1 MSDTDSSSGERAA
14 SKAAKDRGRRA
25 RRIILISTAVACAVG
40 AISTSFSPPKTVSA
54 YPPVAGAQPSP
65 TPAPP
70 ARDSGAPGPAP
81 KETPAHEDTE
91 GKALRPGAVPVTV
104 PADAAHSDIPAL
116 AFEAY
121 QRAADEQ
128 AARTPGCH
136 LPWTLLAAIGQVES
150 NHARNGALTSE
161 GFTASPILGPVLNGG
176 PFAALRD
183 SDQGKFDGDTAWD
196 RAVGPMQFIPSTWKR
211 WGTTTRPTL
220 DADPN
225 NIFDATTTAAAYLCA
240 DNRDLSDP
248 QQLNRAILSYN
259 PSEVYLRD
267 VLAWNSVYTSGH
279 TVGAMAVPALPALPA
294 LPAVDA
300 VDGGGTGPGGRMNGG
315 PAPSVA
321 AGQVVEAALSGRM
334 GQGGGVSRPAG
345 GHTAVTVTAGGVKGV
360 PSTPPRP
367 AAGPGAG
374 TGAARPSS
382 NGHHA
387 PPPQQ
392 LPQPESGV
400 HVPEPV
406 RPAAPSAAGSAPDSA
421 PPRAE
426 TGSGAPH
433 TSSPARS
440 ASPSLLAT
448 ATNRIGGVLDHLG
461 RRILG

>member
-1 MSDTDSSSGERAA
+1 MSDTGSSSGEPAA
-14 SKAAKDRGRRA
+14 SEAGKDRGRRA
-25 RRIILISTAVACAVG
+25 RRIILISTALACAVG
-40 AISTSFSPPKTVSA
+40 AISTSFSPPKTLSA
-54 YPPVAGAQPSP
+54 YPPAAGAQPD
-65 TPAPP
+65 PAPAP
-70 ARDSGAPGPAP
+70 AAPDFGDAEPAP
-81 KETPAHEDTE
+81 KEAPADEEEE
-91 GKALRPGAVPVTV
+91 GKAVRPGAVPVTV

-161 GFTASPILGPVLNGG
+161 GFTTSPILGPVLNGG

-183 SDQGKFDGDTAWD
+183 SDQGKFDGDTTWD

-248 QQLNRAILSYN
+248 QQLSRAILSYN
-259 PSEVYLRD
+259 PSDVYLRD
-267 VLAWNSVYTSGH
+267 VLAWNSVYITGH
-279 TVGAMAVPALPALPA
+279 TVGAMPLPAMPGMPAMPAVPA
-294 LPAVDA
+294 VDN
-300 VDGGGTGPGGRMNGG
+300 GGTGSGGRVNGG
-315 PAPSVA
+315 TAPSA
-321 AGQVVEAALSGRM
+321 PAGQVVEAALSGRT
-334 GQGGGVSRPAG
+334 GQGGNAVRPAG
-345 GHTAVTVTAGGVKGV
+345 GRTTGTVTSGGVKGG

-367 AAGPGAG
+367 SAGAG
-374 TGAARPSS
+374 TGAERPSAD
-382 NGHHA
+382 GHDA

-392 LPQPESGV
+392 LPEPDSGV

-406 RPAAPSAAGSAPDSA
+406 PSATHPAAGSTPDSA
-421 PPRAE
+421 PPRTE
-426 TGSGAPH
+426 TGSGTPH

-440 ASPSLLAT
+440 TSLLTTAT
-448 ATNRIGGVLDHLG
+448 ARLGGVLDHLG

>member
-14 SKAAKDRGRRA
+14 SKASKDRGRRA
-25 RRIILISTAVACAVG
+25 RRIILISTAVACAMG

-54 YPPVAGAQPSP
+54 YPPAAGAQPSP
-65 TPAPP
+65 APAPP
-70 ARDSGAPGPAP
+70 APDFGDPEPAP
-81 KETPAHEDTE
+81 KETPADEDTE

-128 AARTPGCH
+128 AVRTPGCH

-183 SDQGKFDGDTAWD
+183 SDQGKFDGDTTWD

-225 NIFDATTTAAAYLCA
+225 NIFDAATTAAAYLCA

-259 PSEVYLRD
+259 PADVYLRD
-267 VLAWNSVYTSGH
+267 VLAWNSVYASGH
-279 TVGAMAVPALPALPA
+279 TVGAVPAMPALPALPA
-294 LPAVDA
+294 MPA
-300 VDGGGTGPGGRMNGG
+300 VDGGGTGLGDGVNGG
-315 PAPSVA
+315 PAPSSP
-321 AGQVVEAALSGRM
+321 AGQVVQAALSGRT
-334 GQGGGVSRPAG
+334 GQGGSVSRPAG
-345 GHTAVTVTAGGVKGV
+345 AHTAGTVTAGGVKGG
-360 PSTPPRP
+360 PSTPARP
-367 AAGPGAG
+367 AAGAG
-374 TGAARPSS
+374 TGAGAARPSS
-382 NGHHA
+382 DGHQTA
-387 PPPQQ
+387 PPQQ

-406 RPAAPSAAGSAPDSA
+406 PPAASPAAGSAPDSA

-440 ASPSLLAT
+440 ASPSLLTT
-448 ATNRIGGVLDHLG
+448 ATTRIGGVLDHLG